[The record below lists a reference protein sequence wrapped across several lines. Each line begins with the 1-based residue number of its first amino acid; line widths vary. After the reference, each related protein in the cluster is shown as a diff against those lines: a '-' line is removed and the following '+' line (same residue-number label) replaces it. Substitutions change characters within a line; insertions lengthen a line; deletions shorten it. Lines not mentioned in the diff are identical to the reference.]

1 MAGQHVNATSGT
13 LTALQMQMIRSIMQG
28 GQQGGAGGACLGALH
43 LENLASKFFPRK
55 NKALPAA
62 QGKHAGCALASS
74 PVAQGMLPRC
84 GRPVAAQM

>member
-1 MAGQHVNATSGT
+1 MQC
-13 LTALQMQMIRSIMQG
+13 LTEQASWLQLQAILLLLAG

-62 QGKHAGCALASS
+62 RGKHAGCALA
-74 PVAQGMLPRC
+74 G
-84 GRPVAAQM
+84 

>member
-1 MAGQHVNATSGT
+1 
-13 LTALQMQMIRSIMQG
+13 
-28 GQQGGAGGACLGALH
+28 LGALH

-62 QGKHAGCALASS
+62 QGKHAGCALASL